1 MARQRVS
8 EAEILRQLSV
18 ARARSQRVLRSK
30 ARAMNARFDR
40 TDRRLHVS
48 LMNGGQFSVPVS
60 YVPQLRRATDD
71 QIAAV
76 QVDAIGLGLHWEA
89 LDADVSVVALAQ
101 ALLGRKSLLSAAG
114 TQGGSVRSAAKA
126 AAARENGL
134 RGGRPAKK
142 K

>member
-1 MARQRVS
+1 V
-8 EAEILRQLSV
+8 
-18 ARARSQRVLRSK
+18 
-30 ARAMNARFDR
+30 
-40 TDRRLHVS
+40 
-48 LMNGGQFSVPVS
+48 NGGQFSVPVS
-60 YVPQLRRATDD
+60 YIPQLRRASDD

-76 QVDAIGLGLHWEA
+76 EVDAIGLGIHWEA

-101 ALLGRKSLLSAAG
+101 ALLGRRSLLSAAG

>member
-1 MARQRVS
+1 
-8 EAEILRQLSV
+8 
-18 ARARSQRVLRSK
+18 
-30 ARAMNARFDR
+30 
-40 TDRRLHVS
+40 
-48 LMNGGQFSVPVS
+48 MNGGQFSVPVS

-89 LDADVSVVALAQ
+89 LDADVSVVALAE

-114 TQGGSVRSAAKA
+114 TQGGSARSAAKA